1 MSPVRSVA
9 LDPQAGD
16 RIRTAGGTVI
26 AVVSVS
32 RRGVHVRDSDGYP
45 STLTTRDW
53 ADRVRG
59 GAVLLPPERL

>member
-26 AVVSVS
+26 AVVSIS
-32 RRGVHVRDSDGYP
+32 RRGVHVRDPDGYP
-45 STLTTRDW
+45 FTLTTRDW

-59 GAVLLPPERL
+59 GAVLLPLERL